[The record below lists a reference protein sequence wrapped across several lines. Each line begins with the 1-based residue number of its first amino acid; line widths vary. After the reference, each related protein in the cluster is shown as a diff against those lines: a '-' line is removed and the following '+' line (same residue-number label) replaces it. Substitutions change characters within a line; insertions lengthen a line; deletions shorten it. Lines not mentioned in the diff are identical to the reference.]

1 MFHPLSQDAEDRPL
15 ESPSAIRPAA
25 ACPVWQKPIWFGISY
40 FACAQ
45 ASMWFNAS
53 GSPNASFWLPSGLF
67 VAVLLL
73 NEYKTWPWL
82 VLAATISNIP
92 FDILQ
97 GTPGILIPLF
107 ILANT
112 VEAVLS
118 AWLVRKFVGQRPS
131 MGTLRG
137 FLGLLAFAG
146 IVGTLLG
153 AAISAT
159 GEVLLGKS
167 QSFTSSFVNW
177 WGSTAMATLLVSP
190 CILAWSS
197 PPPTERETIARPKRL
212 LEAAALLA
220 GIIVATWWILVLGK
234 GINSPNKSSFA
245 VFVIWAGL
253 RFGVRGSTAA
263 NLLLGLGIGYC
274 TQHFLKGLTP
284 ADLASRDYVLT
295 MQALLLVMATLGLIP
310 AIVLAEHDKTLE
322 DLRKSEERFQLAVCG
337 STDGIWDWNILSNA
351 VFYSERYRSLL
362 GYTRAEFP
370 DAFVSFVSVLH
381 ADDLDRVLGSIET
394 SLKQRTPHD
403 IEFRLRTKPGEFR
416 WFRGRG
422 EAIWNAQGKPV
433 RMAGSITDI
442 TEQKMAALSLLQSEQ
457 RFSRIFNNS
466 PVPIVLFRLADGVV
480 LDANECFFRMSGFT
494 REEVIGHTALE
505 LKVYPDPSRRAF
517 IMDQLRQHG
526 HLHGY
531 EQLFRAKSGQILS
544 HVLWLDVVSINA
556 EDCVLVIALDLTA
569 DKLREQLIRE
579 SEEKF
584 SKAFLSSPN
593 GVAISE
599 LETGRYI
606 EVNDS
611 FCQML
616 GRGRDEILG
625 RTSIELG
632 AFQTVAERE
641 KALGSLRSTGHV
653 RDCELRIRTPCGVA
667 KTVLVSAERIELGGM
682 PCLVLVVF
690 EITARLEAE
699 TRLEKTGRQLRALT
713 SRLQSL
719 REEERTHLARE
730 IHDHL
735 GQLLTALSLDLAT
748 IERRAAHVSDPA
760 LLAPLNAKISS
771 ARALTVETIS
781 AVQKIAS
788 GLRPPIL
795 DRVGLEA
802 AIEAEVQSFQL
813 RSGMRCQLRVPDRT
827 TKLTPDQATAMF
839 RIFQEILTNVSRHA
853 RASILTVA
861 LRREHGTLQLVVA
874 DDGVGIQESDLEDPS
889 SIGLLGMRE
898 RAQILG
904 GNITFGRNAGQGTI
918 VTVNIPLAEEKS
930 KLT

>member
-1 MFHPLSQDAEDRPL
+1 MFHPLPQDAEDRPL

-25 ACPVWQKPIWFGISY
+25 ASPAWQKSIWFGISY

-45 ASMWFNAS
+45 ASMWFNAN

-73 NEYKTWPWL
+73 NAYKTWPWL
-82 VLAATISNIP
+82 VLAATVANVP
-92 FDILQ
+92 FDLLQ
-97 GTPGILIPLF
+97 GTPVILIPLF

-112 VEAVLS
+112 VEAVLG
-118 AWLVRKFVGQRPS
+118 AWLVRKFVDRRPT
-131 MGTLRG
+131 MDTLRG
-137 FLGLLAFAG
+137 FLGLLVFAG
-146 IVGTLLG
+146 ILGTLL
-153 AAISAT
+153 AATISAT
-159 GEVLLGKS
+159 GQVLLGKS
-167 QSFTSSFVNW
+167 QSFINSLVNW

-190 CILAWSS
+190 CILAWTSRR
-197 PPPTERETIARPKRL
+197 PTQRETMAGPKRL

-220 GIIVATWWILVLGK
+220 GMMAAMWGILVWGK

-263 NLLLGLGIGYC
+263 SLLLGLGIGYC

-284 ADLASRDYVLT
+284 ADLASRDYVRT
-295 MQALLLVMATLGLIP
+295 MQGLLLVVSTLGAIP

-322 DLRKSEERFQLAVCG
+322 DLRKSEERFQLAVRG
-337 STDGIWDWNILSNA
+337 STDGIWDWNILTDA
-351 VFYSERYRSLL
+351 VFYSERYRNLL
-362 GYTRAEFP
+362 GYTRGEFP

-381 ADDLDRVLGSIET
+381 ADDLGRVLGSIET
-394 SLKQRTPHD
+394 HLKERTPHD

-422 EAIWNAQGKPV
+422 EAIWNPQGKPV

-442 TEQKMAALSLLQSEQ
+442 TEQKMAAFSLLQSEQ

-480 LDANECFFRMSGFT
+480 LDANECYFRMSGFT
-494 REEVIGHTALE
+494 REEVIGHTAEE
-505 LKVYPDPSRRAF
+505 LKVYPDPCRRAF
-517 IMDQLRQHG
+517 LMEQLRQRG
-526 HLHGY
+526 HLHGH

-616 GRGRDEILG
+616 GRGREEILG

-632 AFQTVAERE
+632 VFQSVAERE
-641 KALGSLRSTGHV
+641 KAMGSLRTTGHV
-653 RDCELRIRTPCGVA
+653 RDCELRIRTPGGVA

-690 EITARLEAE
+690 DITARLEAE
-699 TRLEKTGRQLRALT
+699 ARLEKTGRQLRVLT

-735 GQLLTALSLDLAT
+735 GQLLTALNLDLGM
-748 IERRAAHVSDPA
+748 IERRAARVSDPGGLA
-760 LLAPLNAKISS
+760 LLNAKITS
-771 ARALTVETIS
+771 ARALAAETMTSIQKIS
-781 AVQKIAS
+781 A
-788 GLRPPIL
+788 GLRPAIL
-795 DRVGLEA
+795 DRVGLGA
-802 AIEAEVQSFQL
+802 AIEAEVESFQS
-813 RSGMRCQLRVPDRT
+813 RTGMDCQLSLPDT
-827 TKLTPDQATAMF
+827 AVQATPDQATAMF
-839 RIFQEILTNVSRHA
+839 RIFQEILTNVARHA
-853 RASILTVA
+853 HATKLTVW
-861 LRREHGTLQLVVA
+861 LQLKDGSLQLAVT
-874 DDGVGIQESDLEDPS
+874 DNGVGIRAGVLDDPG

-898 RAQILG
+898 RAEILG
-904 GNITFGRNAGQGTI
+904 GEISFGRNAGQGTA
-918 VTVNIPLAEEKS
+918 VTVSIPLEQKAGP
-930 KLT
+930 TP